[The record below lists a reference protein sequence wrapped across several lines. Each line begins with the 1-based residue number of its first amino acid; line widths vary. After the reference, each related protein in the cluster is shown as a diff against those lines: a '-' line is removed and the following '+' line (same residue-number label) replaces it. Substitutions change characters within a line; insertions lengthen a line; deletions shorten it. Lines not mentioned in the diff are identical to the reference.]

1 MNYAA
6 LSPTI
11 DAFEAVLALL
21 LLVAWWFA
29 ARNVREGWTEKEW
42 ALDDP
47 SPVMRRLGA
56 VRYDNA
62 RLLAVVVFCVTAVD
76 LLIMLTPSAI
86 QTQEGTTEVLVAVGS
101 RSALIVATLAIIHK
115 IWNDSW
121 WRRYSDAHAT
131 GRGGPPAA
139 AGGAAE
145 VPVVEAPVVVVEP
158 ATAGGKD

>member
-6 LSPTI
+6 LTGTV
-11 DAFEAVLALL
+11 DAFEAVLFLL
-21 LLVAWWFA
+21 LLIAWGFA

-62 RLLAVVVFCVTAVD
+62 RLLTVVVFCVTVVD

-86 QTQEGTTEVLVAVGS
+86 QTQEGTTEVLVSVGS
-101 RSALIVATLAIIHK
+101 RAALIVATLALIHK
-115 IWNDSW
+115 VWNDSW
-121 WRRYSDAHAT
+121 WRRYSDAHD
-131 GRGGPPAA
+131 GRRPPVVAA
-139 AGGAAE
+139 AA
-145 VPVVEAPVVVVEP
+145 APVVVAEP
-158 ATAGGKD
+158 APGKD

>member
-1 MNYAA
+1 MSYAA
-6 LSPTI
+6 LTGTI

-62 RLLAVVVFCVTAVD
+62 RLLSVVVFCVTVVD
-76 LLIMLTPSAI
+76 LLLMLTPSAI
-86 QTQEGTTEVLVAVGS
+86 QTMEGATEVLVSVGS
-101 RSALIVATLAIIHK
+101 RSALTPSSCH
-115 IWNDSW
+115 
-121 WRRYSDAHAT
+121 RRVI
-131 GRGGPPAA
+131 PVA
-139 AGGAAE
+139 AGCDGLVKRYQWPRWTDSSQGRRPRRSDGDGVSAC
-145 VPVVEAPVVVVEP
+145 
-158 ATAGGKD
+158 G

>member
-1 MNYAA
+1 MSYAA
-6 LSPTI
+6 LTGTI

-62 RLLAVVVFCVTAVD
+62 RLLSVVVFCVTVVD
-76 LLIMLTPSAI
+76 LLLMLTPSAI
-86 QTQEGTTEVLVAVGS
+86 QTMEGATEVLVSVGS

-121 WRRYSDAHAT
+121 WRRYS
-131 GRGGPPAA
+131 
-139 AGGAAE
+139 
-145 VPVVEAPVVVVEP
+145 
-158 ATAGGKD
+158 